1 MISAIRGEFQPIAW
15 PSSRRFLRLSASGA
29 ILGGSE
35 VGSDLPTRAS
45 QLTSLQINVDTG
57 AQTHGFGMFD
67 TNNDSTL
74 DLAYLADDRATAGGR
89 LSREG

>member
-1 MISAIRGEFQPIAW
+1 LAVK
-15 PSSRRFLRLSASGA
+15 
-29 ILGGSE
+29 

-67 TNNDSTL
+67 TNNNSTL